1 MIRPAPSETALSFF
15 TSLIKMGCDPLHPF
29 PHFCKGTGR
38 TSGRKT
44 PPSPPESP
52 ALRREELGGQGGGQ
66 HRRGWGGG
74 QHRLGFD
81 RDICVKTA
89 PSPPRERSVGTILAP
104 RMPGTRAP
112 IRCRDRPRVP
122 STRIIPFISAPVGL
136 TWDLCPSPFHPA

>member
-1 MIRPAPSETALSFF
+1 MVEKPLPRPPRARLCGGKSWE
-15 TSLIKMGCDPLHPF
+15 
-29 PHFCKGTGR
+29 
-38 TSGRKT
+38 SGW
-44 PPSPPESP
+44 
-52 ALRREELGGQGGGQ
+52 GQ
-66 HRRGWGGG
+66 HRRGWSGG

-112 IRCRDRPRVP
+112 FRCRDRPRVP